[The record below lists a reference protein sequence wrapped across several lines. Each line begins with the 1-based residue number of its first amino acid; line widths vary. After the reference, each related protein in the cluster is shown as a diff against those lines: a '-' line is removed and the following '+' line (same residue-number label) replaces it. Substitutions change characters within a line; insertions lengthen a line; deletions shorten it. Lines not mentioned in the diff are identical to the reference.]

1 MLTGKPLTV
10 SRSRNRKRFPISCAY
25 GNRVLLLFLLL
36 ALIPHPWI
44 QAQVEEG
51 PPNPAVDIKATS
63 GRGMQ
68 GESTPLNGAPVTTGM
83 LESKIE
89 EIASASDLDE
99 TIKNKLNELYR
110 RALSSLQAVKSFQT
124 NADAYAI

>member
-1 MLTGKPLTV
+1 
-10 SRSRNRKRFPISCAY
+10 
-25 GNRVLLLFLLL
+25 
-36 ALIPHPWI
+36 
-44 QAQVEEG
+44 
-51 PPNPAVDIKATS
+51 
-63 GRGMQ
+63 MQ